1 MTHPILNASLGFS
14 WKPGG
19 TAGLG
24 VETARCLAAAGADV
38 TITARS
44 AAAGEK
50 VAADITASGVKVRLL
65 EAVAGQSADGA
76 NATGD
81 ILDHSISRCSN
92 SNQHI
97 HPALDTG

>member
-1 MTHPILNASLGFS
+1 MRRSGRLHLRFPDSSLLALDPSLDVGAIVAVADSTFLGGV
-14 WKPGG
+14 PGG

-50 VAADITASGVKVRLL
+50 VAATITASGVKV
-65 EAVAGQSADGA
+65 AF
-76 NATGD
+76 
-81 ILDHSISRCSN
+81 
-92 SNQHI
+92 NQ
-97 HPALDTG
+97 PAS